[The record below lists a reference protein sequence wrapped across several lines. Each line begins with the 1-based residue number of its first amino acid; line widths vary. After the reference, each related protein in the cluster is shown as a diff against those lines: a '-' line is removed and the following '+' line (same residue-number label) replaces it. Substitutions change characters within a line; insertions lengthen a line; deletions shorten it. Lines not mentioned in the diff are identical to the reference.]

1 MRTDNPEFAFNN
13 KAQSREPVFV
23 VRISFDA
30 ANTDIHYITSAPV
43 NGLTGNIINNSLK
56 FVSSTS
62 QSLNPDKALSTIG
75 SIKFQCLDDGLT
87 QLQREKL
94 EAGDGL
100 KDKLVE
106 FYMGDINLTWDKYA
120 LVNTQTIS
128 TSVSYKDQVYTFQCA
143 DVQRQLRKDIFDV
156 KETALTASLSEDADV
171 IEVFYTAGFE
181 MVKQPTSESGITDAP
196 GQKVGYL
203 IHEAD
208 GKKEVIR
215 YTGKTSNS
223 FTGCTRG
230 VLGTRPIAVEYSN
243 GDSVDE
249 APKITEFVYL
259 EMAAPKLA
267 YALITGSIYGE
278 PGEFLPDHWHLGTS
292 TDYVKT
298 SDFVNIG
305 VDLWNPAVNDAGLP
319 AVVKGVQKVDGK
331 QFIEEQLLLMMG
343 AFMPVY
349 SSGELGLRL
358 MGNIAPNG
366 GYDRLITDD
375 QIASYGELK
384 HDLKS
389 TINQIQVSWNYVIGK
404 DEYTRQNFLVDPDSI
419 AKHGRSTVLEL
430 KMRTLETSRHS
441 YTAIKSRFDSIRDSY
456 AGPPILLKLQLT
468 PDQNDIE
475 AGDFLRVNLQHI
487 QDFTNG
493 GAALN
498 RNFQVRQVGVNWET
512 GGVDVSLFASS
523 QPASAVAPQE
533 STAAVADA
541 FYESEGTEINATNFP
556 GAVASTG
563 GVTTIGSNI
572 SLVGADSVND
582 STAIYYCPEDMTIN
596 AGVIVTITKN
606 VQIRVRGFLQNNG
619 TIDGSAKGM
628 PGGLGVS
635 TLGDNSHTQN
645 IGWQAY
651 DFLSE
656 WASENIGQ
664 RGFIDGTCSPQ
675 TGGMIANRQFFHE
688 RTRYIHE
695 GARPS
700 APVLNIE
707 FDGSNIKGLPDNL
720 QGTSGA
726 GGGCLSQLDSWSG
739 GTMARTLVQAGS
751 NGGDS
756 GAALVVLCRG
766 FDHGAN
772 GKVDTSG
779 GAAATPAS
787 GQDSNYSNA
796 ANVAAFSGAG
806 VGGQPGAVYYLMD
819 GQTSSP
825 GTLDD
830 SNSVAFSGESP
841 LQGDYTTAAYRSS
854 DKGYQTVWPSGSSNP
869 VATSVYAAYPES
881 ENLSVSAHRVQ
892 FVTGYQAPENDISEY
907 VETAPTFTLTEQ
919 TNTPV
924 TPSGN
929 RSTIEVSVTPPPGA
943 DSYSYS
949 AVDYK
954 RSDKTVWI
962 ATDPASNE
970 SLIEVPSAGA
980 TFDVRVRPV
989 SKTGVVSPSGEVKSI
1004 TVVDRNGRTNAEL
1017 ATVYPLAALT
1027 GFQVVG
1033 GGLVFTGL
1041 DCGVTWSNDNAEL
1054 AYFNHYEIEVY
1065 VGATLLRTEQSVSPF
1080 YVYTYEK
1087 NRADYLA
1094 ENAAAGVYLAIEIR
1108 VKTVSKYRNDLNALY
1123 ATSAV
1128 ALTFTATTANDPQN
1142 LRFYTHVDVNDERI
1156 NNNNATPYTLVSAN
1170 GATTITGSKVA
1181 QSGAA
1186 SAWGAS
1192 VYSREGYT
1200 GGAFF
1205 SCVIDSDRFM
1215 IGLNSDPGTANSYT
1229 SIDFAIYARD
1239 ISGTVQVFES
1249 GTGITTLE
1257 PAFAIGD
1264 TLSIAYNN
1272 IDVIYFHNGVE
1283 MYRRAAPPNL
1293 KLYLDSSFDKVG
1305 ASFSG
1310 LQFGPLTA
1318 ATDYEDDRV
1327 NNNVATPFTL
1337 IPTAECRVDGA
1348 KITCLVDNNKT
1359 EGVYSQES
1367 IVGGAFVSF
1376 KIPAT
1381 DKGCWVGMEA
1391 SPISDPIIYPIDYSI
1406 NPIDYSISTIG
1417 DGNFHVRQY
1426 GMNAGTDEGEFET
1439 PLAAGDTF
1447 YIAYDG
1453 TSVRYHHNGRLIR
1466 TVSAPPGLRLHFNGS
1481 FDDAGA
1487 GVEAVQFGPYGSNDW
1502 NQMGGSNKPA
1512 DNATNGATWGG
1523 DIAAQPTDSRLLGN
1537 LFDLSEWEPNPSVSL
1552 SGWTVAGTAPTELAY
1567 EAGPELNG
1575 HTVLAFHAWNDG
1587 GSDAIALTSD
1597 GIPIEADGTYRV
1609 SFFAK
1614 GAATLAKVR
1623 LKVEGDLIELD
1634 DTAIPTPPTY
1644 QIGFDDLDEDWFLLV
1659 GVVRR
1664 HNTVVT
1670 VNSNYSGIYNVQ
1682 TGERVKA
1689 VDDVKFEPTATTLG
1703 LKMEADI
1710 IDAGDHVYFYKP
1722 RIELMDGTE
1731 PSVAA
1736 LIGTPE
1742 RRYVAQDTAPIM
1754 LGVQSSGT
1762 KITDNGENITTS
1774 KTATGDY
1781 RLNHTGGYSGYP
1793 VQITPRN
1800 GNVDRIDISE
1810 SPGYIRVRFYD
1821 TSNAAIDS
1829 AFSATVDYRYNA

>member
-1 MRTDNPEFAFNN
+1 MRIDNPEFSFNN
-13 KAQSREPVFV
+13 KAQARTPVFV
-23 VRISFDA
+23 VRISFDT
-30 ANTDIHYITSAPV
+30 ANTDVHYITSAPV

-87 QLQREKL
+87 QLQRQKL
-94 EAGDGL
+94 QAGDGL
-100 KDKLVE
+100 KDKLVQ
-106 FYMGDINLTWDKYA
+106 FYMGDLDLTWDKYA

-143 DVQRQLRKDIFDV
+143 DVQRQLRKNIFDV

-171 IEVFYTAGFE
+171 IEVFFTSGFD
-181 MVKQPTSESGITDAP
+181 MVKQPASESGITDAP

-203 IHEAD
+203 IHEVD
-208 GKKEVIR
+208 GKKEIIR

-230 VLGTRPIAVEYSN
+230 VLGTKPIASQYSD

-259 EMAAPKLA
+259 EMAAPKLT
-267 YALITGSIYGE
+267 YALMTGSIYGE
-278 PGEFLPDHWHLGTS
+278 PGEFLPDHWHLGIS

-305 VDLWNPAVNDAGLP
+305 VDLWNLAVNDAGLP

-349 SSGELGLRL
+349 STGELGLRL

-375 QIASYGELK
+375 QVASYGELK

-404 DEYTRQNFLVDPDSI
+404 DDYTRQNFLVDPDSI
-419 AKHGRSTVLEL
+419 AKHGKSTVLEL

-456 AGPPILLKLQLT
+456 AGPPILLNLQLT

-487 QDFTNG
+487 QDFTKD

-498 RNFQVRQVGVNWET
+498 RNFQVRRAAANWET

-541 FYESEGTEINATNFP
+541 FYASEGTEINATNFP
-556 GAVASTG
+556 GAVSSSG
-563 GVTTIGSNI
+563 GVTTIGSDI
-572 SLVGADSVND
+572 SLAGADSVND
-582 STAIYYCPEDMTIN
+582 SAAVYYCLEDMTIN
-596 AGVIVTITKN
+596 AAAVVTITKN

-651 DFLSE
+651 DYLSE
-656 WASENIGQ
+656 WAPENIGE

-675 TGGMIANRQFFHE
+675 TGGMVANRQFFHE

-707 FDGSNIKGLPDNL
+707 FDGSAIKGLPDNL

-751 NGGDS
+751 DGGDS

-772 GKVDTSG
+772 AKVDTSG
-779 GAAATPAS
+779 GAADIPVS

-796 ANVAAFSGAG
+796 ANVAAFAGAG

-819 GQTSSP
+819 GQTSTP
-825 GTLDD
+825 GTLDE

-841 LQGDYTTAAYRSS
+841 IQGDYTTAQYRSS

-869 VATSVYAAYPES
+869 VATSIYTAYPES

-924 TPSGN
+924 TPTGN
-929 RSTIEVSVTPPPGA
+929 RSTIEVSVTPPPG
-943 DSYSYS
+943 DENYSYS
-949 AVDYK
+949 EVDYK

-962 ATDPASNE
+962 SADPASNE

-989 SKTGVVSPSGEVKSI
+989 SKSGLASPSGEIKQI
-1004 TVVDRNGRTNAEL
+1004 TAVDRNGRTDAQL
-1017 ATVYPLAALT
+1017 AAVYPFSPITDLA
-1027 GFQVVG
+1027 VEG
-1033 GGLVFTGL
+1033 GGSTFTGL
-1041 DCGVTWSNDNAEL
+1041 DAGVWWSNENAEL
-1054 AYFNHYEIEVY
+1054 AYFGYYRIEVY
-1065 VGATLLRTEQSVSPF
+1065 SGATLLRTEQSVSPN
-1080 YVYTYEK
+1080 YVYSYEK
-1087 NRADYLA
+1087 NRADYFA
-1094 ENAAAGVYLAIEIR
+1094 QNATVGAYLDIDFDVRA
-1108 VKTVSKYRNDLNALY
+1108 VSKYRNNLNELY
-1123 ATSAV
+1123 AGSVVSLAV
-1128 ALTFTATTANDPQN
+1128 TATSANDPQN
-1142 LRFYTHVDVNDERI
+1142 LRFYTHADVNDERI
-1156 NNNNATPYTLVSAN
+1156 NNNNATPYTLINMN
-1170 GATTITGSKVA
+1170 GNTEFNGSKVA
-1181 QSGAA
+1181 QTALTGS
-1186 SAWGAS
+1186 WTAS
-1192 VYSREGYT
+1192 VYSVEGYT
-1200 GGAFF
+1200 GGAFV

-1215 IGLNSDPGTANSYT
+1215 IGLNSDPSASLSFT
-1229 SIDFAIYARD
+1229 SIDYAIYPREID
-1239 ISGTVQVFES
+1239 GLVHVYES
-1249 GTGITTLE
+1249 GGNITAMDR
-1257 PAFAIGD
+1257 PAFTIGD
-1264 TLSIAYNN
+1264 TLGVFYNN
-1272 IDVIYFHNGVE
+1272 VNIIYFHNGIE
-1283 MYRRAAPPNL
+1283 IHRSLAPPNL
-1293 KLYLDSSFDKVG
+1293 KLYLDSSFDKIG
-1305 ASFSG
+1305 AGFSG

-1318 ATDYEDDRV
+1318 ATDYTDDRI
-1327 NNNVATPFTL
+1327 NNNNATPYTL
-1337 IPTAECRVDGA
+1337 VSIGAMTVNGSKVSCTSGVDW
-1348 KITCLVDNNKT
+1348 VNS
-1359 EGVYSQES
+1359 VWSQES
-1367 IVGGAFVSF
+1367 YTGGAFVSF
-1376 KIPAT
+1376 KITAN
-1381 DKGCWVGMEA
+1381 DKRFMLGLN
-1391 SPISDPIIYPIDYSI
+1391 SDPLTDDGYLSLDYSI
-1406 NPIDYSISTIG
+1406 YIAT
-1417 DGNFHVRQY
+1417 V
-1426 GMNAGTDEGEFET
+1426 GEFQVRHNGSNVDTGGT
-1439 PLAAGDTF
+1439 PCAVGDVFTVF
-1447 YIAYDG
+1447 YDNV
-1453 TSVRYHHNGRLIR
+1453 SVRFYHNGALVWTIAAAANL
-1466 TVSAPPGLRLHFNGS
+1466 TLFLDSS
-1481 FDDAGA
+1481 FRDTGA
-1487 GVEAVQFGPYGSNDW
+1487 GVEALNFGPYTSNNWDDV
-1502 NQMGGSNKPA
+1502 GGANRPA
-1512 DNATNGATWGG
+1512 DNATEGATWGG
-1523 DIAAQPTDSRLLGN
+1523 DIVAQPTDSRLLGN
-1537 LFDLSEWEPNPSVSL
+1537 LFDLSEWEPNPSVAL
-1552 SGWTVAGTAPTELAY
+1552 TGWTVAGTAPNELIY

-1614 GAATLAKVR
+1614 GAATLAKTR

-1644 QIGFDDLDEDWFLLV
+1644 QIGFDDLDEDWYLLV

-1689 VDDVKFEPTATTLG
+1689 VDDVKFEPTATTLA

-1710 IDAGDHVYFYKP
+1710 IDAGDHVYFYRP

-1742 RRYVAQDTAPIM
+1742 RRYVAQDIAPIM
-1754 LGVQSSGT
+1754 FGVASAGT
-1762 KITDNGENITTS
+1762 KITSNGSNITTTRPS
-1774 KTATGDY
+1774 TGDY

-1793 VQITPRN
+1793 VVITPRS
-1800 GNVDRIDISE
+1800 GSVDRIDISE
-1810 SPGYIRVRFYD
+1810 SAGYVRVRFYD
-1821 TSNAAIDS
+1821 TAGAAINS
-1829 AFSATVDYRYNA
+1829 AFSAMVDYRYNA